1 MALMLNFELFYEH
14 VDVSETR
21 LQKKESISN
30 VGTIFTSFWRF
41 SQKKKMENI
50 FNWYETF
57 WKTFFMAYRRFWL
70 KKNIFSPWAQFRPRT
85 KYYSIWF
92 WTFQKQFCN
101 WRVLELNFCMH
112 IDVAETRPQEKKWE
126 LIPRPEIIFTSF
138 QGNFLKNS

>member
-1 MALMLNFELFYEH
+1 MLVKQDYRKRSQFQTLEQFSQAFEDFPKKKNGEHFQLIWNFLKDIFYG
-14 VDVSETR
+14 
-21 LQKKESISN
+21 LQKILVK
-30 VGTIFTSFWRF
+30 
-41 SQKKKMENI
+41 
-50 FNWYETF
+50 
-57 WKTFFMAYRRFWL
+57 

-92 WTFQKQFCN
+92 WTFQKQFCK

-138 QGNFLKNS
+138 QWNFSKNR